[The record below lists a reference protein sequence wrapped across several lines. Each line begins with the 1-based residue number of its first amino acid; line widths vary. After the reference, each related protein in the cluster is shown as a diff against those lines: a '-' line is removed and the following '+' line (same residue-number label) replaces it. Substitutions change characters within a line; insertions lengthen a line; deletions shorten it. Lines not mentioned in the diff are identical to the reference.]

1 MAKILIVDDNKEVRV
16 LLTVILERS
25 GHEVVEAA
33 DEADATRWALDTGPD
48 VIMMDIM
55 MPGTDGW
62 TALEALKA
70 EPRTTDIPVIMLSAL
85 GTRDDLMKA
94 RRSGAFDYLTKPWSN
109 DSVSQ
114 RLNWALASTIAA

>member
-1 MAKILIVDDNKEVRV
+1 MARILIVDDNKEVRV
-16 LLTVILERS
+16 LLTAILERS

-33 DEADATRWALDTGPD
+33 DGADATRSALDTGPD

-85 GTRDDLMKA
+85 GTRADLMKA

-109 DSVSQ
+109 DSVSE
-114 RLNWALASTIAA
+114 RLNWALVSNIAA

>member
-1 MAKILIVDDNKEVRV
+1 MARILIVDDNKEVRV
-16 LLTVILERS
+16 LLTAILERA

-33 DEADATRWALDTGPD
+33 DGADATRWALDTAPD

-70 EPRTTDIPVIMLSAL
+70 EPRTADIPVIMLSAL

-109 DSVSQ
+109 DSVSE
-114 RLNWALASTIAA
+114 RLNWALVSNIAA

>member
-1 MAKILIVDDNKEVRV
+1 MARILIVDDNKEVRV
-16 LLTVILERS
+16 LLTAILERA

-33 DEADATRWALDTGPD
+33 DGADATRWALDTAPD

-70 EPRTTDIPVIMLSAL
+70 EPRTADIPVIMLSAL

-109 DSVSQ
+109 DSVSE
-114 RLNWALASTIAA
+114 RLNWALVSTIAA